1 MVEILRI
8 SSFLVVFFYRSL
20 LNYRC
25 ILYSFGRKPRFFLK
39 SAYPLNQIEEAD
51 SNFAFET
58 ASLLLLAFKLGTI
71 NLPFLP

>member
-20 LNYRC
+20 LNSRC

-58 ASLLLLAFKLGTI
+58 ASDEFIKVL
-71 NLPFLP
+71 N